1 MKDIVRYLGIDTR
14 TQLLAERLWGVL
26 EEPSG
31 EIVAAFYRDARQS
44 AVGKLFDELTIG
56 QLLDKQKEH
65 WRALFTSQFDEQYQ
79 RSATLIAIKHHELGL
94 DPKWYIAGYALIRL
108 RFTEILLKA
117 ALSQATKEA
126 LTATL
131 EKYIAIDMALSL
143 SIYSSWLID

>member
-14 TQLLAERLWGVL
+14 TQLLGERLWGVL

-31 EIVAAFYRDARQS
+31 EIIAAFYRDTRQS
-44 AVGKLFDELTIG
+44 AVGMLFDELTIG
-56 QLLDKQKEH
+56 RLQDRQKEH
-65 WRALFTSQFDEQYQ
+65 WRVLFTSQFDEQYQ

-94 DPKWYIAGYALIRL
+94 DPKWYIAGYALIKL
-108 RFTEILLKA
+108 RFTERLLKA
-117 ALSQATKEA
+117 AQATKEA
-126 LTATL
+126 LIATL